1 MPTTGRA
8 SACRGHGCGPA
19 GEDEGDTRQE
29 AAYRKLRGEGG
40 SNNSLGVAEGG
51 SGRQRQARST
61 MVTSRGSTTRGV
73 AVRQQGLASYAL
85 PAARFVSRRGGAE
98 RARPTGMTH

>member
-1 MPTTGRA
+1 MA
-8 SACRGHGCGPA
+8 
-19 GEDEGDTRQE
+19 
-29 AAYRKLRGEGG
+29 
-40 SNNSLGVAEGG
+40 
-51 SGRQRQARST
+51 
-61 MVTSRGSTTRGV
+61 TSRGSTTRGV